1 MHDDLSDVRQALA
14 RPPKDL
20 HDQAPKHSA
29 VAMLLTPGRR
39 VWLIERS
46 KRVGDPWSGHLGFPG
61 GRAHDDDGDL
71 LHTAVR
77 ETCEEL
83 GFTLNHR
90 HLLGRLDDLRTRPVR
105 ALMVRPFV
113 FALDHVPD
121 WRPNHEVADVLDI
134 GLDELLAGVGR
145 STMRW
150 PRGIGVT
157 LPKVEVQGRVLWGL
171 TLQMIDDLLHR
182 LDGGG
187 TGLQRL
193 HATDRQA
200 G

>member
-1 MHDDLSDVRQALA
+1 MHDELADVRDALT
-14 RPPKDL
+14 RPPRDL
-20 HDQAPKHSA
+20 EASTPKHSA

-46 KRVGDPWSGHLGFPG
+46 RRPGDPWSGHLGFPG
-61 GRAHDDDGDL
+61 GRAHADDGDL
-71 LHTAVR
+71 LQTAVR

-83 GFTLNHR
+83 GFTLTHH
-90 HLLGRLDDLRTRPVR
+90 HLLGRLDDIRTRPVR

-113 FALDHVPD
+113 FALDHVPR
-121 WRPNHEVADVLDI
+121 WRPNHEVADVFDL
-134 GLDELLAGVGR
+134 GLDDLLAGTNR

-157 LPKVEVQGRVLWGL
+157 LPKVDIGERVLWGL

-182 LDGGG
+182 IDGGG
-187 TGLQRL
+187 TGLERL
-193 HATDRQA
+193 DAAARRA